1 MIIRCWGTR
10 GSIPVSGREYVKY
23 GGDTTCIEVKTKD
36 DEIIIIDAGS
46 GIRRLG
52 NKLLN
57 ENRYNYTLLFT
68 HAHWDHLLGFPFF
81 KPIYIKGTHI
91 KMAGCPYAQKSIH
104 EMVSKSMTPPYFP
117 VNFKDV
123 KAEISYLGACKDN
136 FSINSLVVTPI
147 MLSHPNQSTGF
158 KFVEGDKCFVFMT
171 DNELSFKHEGG
182 LDYKDYLNFV
192 FQADLLMHDS
202 EYTEEEYKTKKTWGH
217 STYKESLKL
226 ALEAGV
232 EKLGLIHHDQDRT
245 DSDIDKI
252 VQNCQHIIEQHK
264 SDLEC
269 FAVFEDMEIIL

>member
-23 GGDTTCIEVKTKD
+23 GGDTTCIEIRTKD
-36 DEIIIIDAGS
+36 GEIIIIDAGS

-52 NKLLN
+52 NKLLD
-57 ENRYNYTLLFT
+57 ENQYNYTLLFT

-81 KPIYIKGTHI
+81 KPIYTKETHI
-91 KMAGCPYAQKSIH
+91 KMFGCTFAQKSIQ

-117 VNFKDV
+117 VKFDDI

-136 FSINSLVVTPI
+136 FSINSMAVTPV
-147 MLSHPNQSTGF
+147 MLSHPNQSIGY
-158 KFVEGDKCFVFMT
+158 KFIESDKRFVFMT

-192 FQADLLMHDS
+192 SNADLFMHDS
-202 EYTEEEYKTKKTWGH
+202 EYTEDDYKKTWGH

-226 ALEAGV
+226 ALDAGV
-232 EKLGLIHHDQDRT
+232 KKLGLIHHNQERT
-245 DSDIDKI
+245 DSEIDNI
-252 VQNCQHIIEQHK
+252 VQDCQHIIKQQK
-264 SDLEC
+264 SHLEC